1 MYWMMLLPSANV
13 GRHFEGDSLPQ
24 SGFWG
29 DLVLHVLEQF
39 LRALA
44 QVFRLFAGVLRA
56 LSPTATRSQQ
66 LLAARRARGQR
77 QNAPGSR
84 CDLQK
89 RPGHQAHREYPSC
102 AAKGSTLGGRKHATP
117 HF

>member
-1 MYWMMLLPSANV
+1 MYWMLLPPSANV

-29 DLVLHVLEQF
+29 DPVLHLLEQF

-44 QVFRLFAGVLRA
+44 QVFRLFAEVLRA
-56 LSPTATRSQQ
+56 LSPTAFRSQR
-66 LLAARRARGQR
+66 LLVARRARGQH

-89 RPGHQAHREYPSC
+89 RPGHQAH
-102 AAKGSTLGGRKHATP
+102 KK
-117 HF
+117 